1 MHSQYRLNTETLK
14 LAITRVPA
22 NQIIKFLTNYQKQI
36 YAEANHTAC
45 IDLMITAIERINLGT
60 SLEEIG
66 GLFKESLQSFN
77 LQELVSFLTKLQAR
91 HAFSVLKGMQSFKD
105 EMLKGDYSFDD
116 LCDALVPFIN
126 RLQFVKWDMSTV
138 ECLLNLFTTQLNKI
152 TLPNLIA
159 MLGKLN
165 EECQHQSV
173 LVGSCRNSISNTDEL
188 LNVLSRFN
196 ANISADILKR
206 VYSYHWNIIPEREYT
221 ELDIARFIPQSSI
234 EILRLLPAE
243 HAIAFYQGL
252 ERAVSKIN
260 QPQHVVEVLKTM
272 IEKFSE
278 YYNCL
283 IEEEL
288 IKGLYAN
295 HNKVDQQK
303 QKYEACITRLIS
315 QLSAQNKKPIEIC
328 HLLDLL
334 KYCENK
340 NDAYPHVMGKKL
352 LCTLANWNHGVIN
365 TGFELCQ
372 VLEFLP
378 ESEALS
384 FIKEQEICW
393 KQLLD
398 IYIRKLLLANH
409 AVFFGNRSVP
419 KEIKQKIFY
428 YADIYP
434 HNPEMPKSGRNI

>member
-14 LAITRVPA
+14 LVITRVPA
-22 NQIIKFLTNYQKQI
+22 DQIINFLTNYQKQI
-36 YAEANHTAC
+36 HAEANHTAC
-45 IDLMITAIERINLGT
+45 IDLMITAIERINLGP

-77 LQELVSFLTKLQAR
+77 LEELVSFLTKLQAK
-91 HAFSVLKGMQSFKD
+91 HALSVLKGMQSFKD

-116 LCDALVPFIN
+116 LCEALVPFIN
-126 RLQFVKWDMSTV
+126 RLQFVKWDISTV
-138 ECLLNLFTTQLNKI
+138 ECLLNLFTTQLNKM
-152 TLPNLIA
+152 TFPNLIA

-165 EECQHQSV
+165 AECQHQSV

-196 ANISADILKR
+196 ADISADILKR

-221 ELDIARFIPQSSI
+221 ELDTARFIPQSSI
-234 EILRLLPAE
+234 EILTLLPAE

-272 IEKFSE
+272 IDKFSE

-288 IKGLYAN
+288 KKRLYADD
-295 HNKVDQQK
+295 NKVTQQR
-303 QKYEACITRLIS
+303 QKHEACITRLIS

-328 HLLDLL
+328 HLHDLL

-340 NDAYPHVMGKKL
+340 NDAYPKLAMGKKL
-352 LCTLANWNHGVIN
+352 LCTIADCNHGVIN
-365 TGFELCQ
+365 TGLELYQ

-378 ESEALS
+378 ESKSIL
-384 FIKEQEICW
+384 FIKEQEKHW
-393 KQLLD
+393 KATLN
-398 IYIRKLLLANH
+398 IYVRKLLLANH
-409 AVFFGNRSVP
+409 SAFFGNKSIP
-419 KEIKQKIFY
+419 KEIKQKIFFMRIFIRIILGQLS
-428 YADIYP
+428 DP
-434 HNPEMPKSGRNI
+434 